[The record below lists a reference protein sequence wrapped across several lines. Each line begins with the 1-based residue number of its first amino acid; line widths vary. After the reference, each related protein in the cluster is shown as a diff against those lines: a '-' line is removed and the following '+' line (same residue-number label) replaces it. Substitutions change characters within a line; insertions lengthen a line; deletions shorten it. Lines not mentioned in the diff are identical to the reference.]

1 MQLEQSFTLP
11 QPPAA
16 VWPLFK
22 HLELLV
28 ECLPGAALTGPAV
41 DGEVP
46 LRFDVKLGPIAAGF
60 IGAGAVSFDDAAQAG
75 RFEGQ
80 AADKRTNSRVKGA
93 AAFALHPD
101 AAGTRVAVTVDYALT
116 GSLAQFSR
124 GAIVKELASALTR
137 QFAANLAARIET
149 AAPAVVS
156 APAAEPAPAGVAAPH
171 ASPASIDAPLSPTV
185 TAPVA
190 GEPAPKPAAA
200 PAAVVPLNAWSLLKA
215 VLAERWRRL
224 LGRPGASSP

>member
-11 QPPAA
+11 QSPAT

-22 HLELLV
+22 NLELLV

-41 DGEVP
+41 NGEVP

-60 IGAGAVSFDDAAQAG
+60 IGAGTVQFDDAAQAG

-93 AAFALHPD
+93 AAFALQPD

-116 GSLAQFSR
+116 GTLAQFSR

-137 QFAANLAARIET
+137 QFAANLANRIES
-149 AAPAVVS
+149 AAPPMAVPGAVQEE
-156 APAAEPAPAGVAAPH
+156 AD
-171 ASPASIDAPLSPTV
+171 ASH
-185 TAPVA
+185 
-190 GEPAPKPAAA
+190 AAA
-200 PAAVVPLNAWSLLKA
+200 PQATTASASAPEAVKPAVAPAMPPAVPLNAWSLLKA

-224 LGRPGASSP
+224 WRRSPGPSAP